1 MDLRASSEQPSSV
14 NNDIS
19 AAAFA
24 VLVQK
29 VGYLS
34 AADAGLLR
42 SAYNFADRVH
52 QGQFRSSGEPYVTHP
67 IAVAGIC
74 AEWKLDVN
82 TLMAALLHDSIEDC
96 GISKEEI
103 MERFG
108 IATADIVDGVTKLDK
123 MQFNTREEGQA
134 ESFRKMLLAMSRDVR
149 VILVK
154 LADRLHNMRT
164 LGGLRPDKQ
173 RRIGRETMDI
183 YAPIANRLG
192 INRLYRELQDLSLKS
207 IWPWRSKTL
216 EKAVN
221 NAFSMRSD
229 MMQRISAEI
238 SQMLKNANLPVQ
250 IIGWKKNLYSLY
262 RKMDDK
268 QQSFAQVTD
277 QFNFRIIAK
286 SVEQCYAVM
295 GALHQLYR
303 PLTSRFKD
311 YIAIPKVNGYQSLH
325 TTLIGPAS
333 AVIEFQIRTDFM
345 DHVAEWGVTTHWLYK
360 ATHSDG
366 NDEYANA
373 KWMQSLLDIQSET
386 RDANEFLENVKV
398 DLHPDAI
405 YVFTP
410 QSRITT
416 LPQGATTVDF
426 AYAIHSDVGDH
437 CIAAKV
443 NGEQVPLRTV
453 LSNGDVVEIITSPVS
468 HPNPAWLT
476 FVRTGRARAKIRA
489 HLKTLAQDAAVN
501 IGEKMLAQSL
511 RAEGYPALPPNDN
524 ENTAI
529 WEKLARITGNTSRN
543 ELLSDIGLGK
553 RVSHLV
559 AKHLVTL
566 LTEKG
571 ARPDMVLLSMGR
583 YSGSED
589 AIQQSSL
596 LLDGTEDIS
605 IQYARCCFPIP
616 GDEIVGYL
624 GHGEGLTIHT
634 ADCSIAHQLH
644 QRDSERWLNVAWAD
658 ETKRMFEVGVWV
670 TVKTRQGLLVRI
682 SALLAAIGADIVRID
697 MGEGPLDAPDTF
709 RMVLSVRNRIHL
721 ASALKTLRREALVLK
736 AGRIKPP
743 ALAA

>member
-583 YSGSED
+583 YSGSDD

-743 ALAA
+743 ALAT

>member
-1 MDLRASSEQPSSV
+1 MRASSEQPSSV

-583 YSGSED
+583 YSGSDD

-596 LLDGTEDIS
+596 LLDGTEDIL

>member
-571 ARPDMVLLSMGR
+571 TRPDMVLLSMGR
-583 YSGSED
+583 YSGSDD

-743 ALAA
+743 ALAT

>member
-583 YSGSED
+583 YSGSDD

>member
-571 ARPDMVLLSMGR
+571 VRPDMVLLSMGR

>member
-1 MDLRASSEQPSSV
+1 MRASSEQPSSV